1 MGRIGRVIA
10 RLLNAVPAE
19 EMGGIQLQG
28 PFWEVDVRRVGYAE
42 FFRRLPDLVSDE
54 AFLVLE
60 GGSHS
65 AELSRFMGQH
75 AVPAVAQVA
84 RGTVWPRASVF
95 HVETKPSV
103 LVELAELAEHCAGP
117 EICDHLHVYK
127 DGQVL
132 LEWHDAFSVPFFVS
146 KRIPEERVREFCRK
160 FEVTFKERKDRSA

>member
-19 EMGGIQLQG
+19 EMEGIRLQG
-28 PFWEVDVRRVGYAE
+28 PFWEIDGRRVDYAE

-54 AFLVLE
+54 AILFLE

-65 AELSRFMGQH
+65 AELTRFMSEH
-75 AVPAVAQVA
+75 AVPPAEKVA

-95 HVETKPSV
+95 HVPSKPSV
-103 LVELAELAEHCAGP
+103 LLELAELAGHCAGP

-127 DGQVL
+127 DDHVL
-132 LEWHDAFSVPFFVS
+132 LEWHDAFSAPFFVS
-146 KRIPEERVREFCRK
+146 KRILEERIREFCGK
-160 FEVTFKERKDRSA
+160 LDVTFKEGKEGSA